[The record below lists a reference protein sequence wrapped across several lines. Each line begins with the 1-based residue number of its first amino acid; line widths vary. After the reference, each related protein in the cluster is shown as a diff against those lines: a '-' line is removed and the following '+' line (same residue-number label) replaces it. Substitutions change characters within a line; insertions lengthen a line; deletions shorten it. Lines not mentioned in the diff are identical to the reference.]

1 MNIRAARAAL
11 DLDADVGPVA
21 RHVLLA
27 LACHADRYTF
37 DATVAGAQ
45 LARETGL
52 GRRSVLRAIDELE
65 AAGLVKV
72 DRRYGTRNTYHLS
85 TGDDVDEADEG
96 FDVRQRVTGGVRQS
110 GTGRVPESHRSSATQ
125 SHPTSGLF
133 GITGARA
140 DPKRDPVVTVDNPQG
155 GTSSFLPGSGWIE
168 PPPEPPEPSER
179 KLSVDELRARRE
191 QIVTT
196 ARHDH
201 LRNED

>member
-11 DLDADVGPVA
+11 DLDADVSPAA

-37 DATVAGAQ
+37 DATVAGAL

-52 GRRSVLRAIDELE
+52 HRASVLRAIDDLE

-85 TGDDVDEADEG
+85 TGDGIDEG
-96 FDVRQRVTGGVRQS
+96 SDVSHSATGGVS
-110 GTGRVPESHRSSATQ
+110 HHATGRVAPRDRTSSTMR
-125 SHPTSGLF
+125 HPTNGLF